1 MIRMETINKLVWF
14 FFFFWVGVG
23 GWGEVGLVHKKAQKE
38 IERMN
43 KKWIEEQLK

>member
-1 MIRMETINKLVWF
+1 MIRMETINKLVWA
-14 FFFFWVGVG
+14 FFFFWW